1 MTMNINFKKIIA
13 ILMCGMMIVGC
24 RPKKAF
30 DPEAENDIKFD
41 SIVVNEKYYLLGD
54 STNPYCTLESSFI
67 FPSDYKDKEAY
78 DNLTSYF
85 IYSFFGDDTVSTSPK
100 EATDNYIQKY
110 ISDYKEL
117 ESDFITETDILGRK
131 PSQESWFAYYE
142 VSSNEILYNKCD
154 LLSYSVSIEYYT
166 GGAHGG
172 HGYNNHV
179 LYLKT
184 GKKLNETDIFVENY
198 DLELAQIIIDAIAE
212 DNELSN
218 PIELEEMGY
227 FNVAEIYPNNN
238 FYVDESGITYTFNE
252 YEIAA
257 YVIGRTDVFLP
268 FEKISHL
275 LRDDSPIAP
284 IAFITKK

>member
-1 MTMNINFKKIIA
+1 
-13 ILMCGMMIVGC
+13 MCSMVIVGC

-30 DPEAENDIKFD
+30 DPEAENNIKFD
-41 SIVVNEKYYLLGD
+41 SIVVSEIYYLLGD
-54 STNPYCTLESSFI
+54 STNPYCTLESSFT
-67 FPSDYKDKEAY
+67 FPSDYKDKEVY
-78 DNLTSYF
+78 DNLISYF
-85 IYSFFGDDTVSTSPK
+85 IFSFFGEDTASTKPK
-100 EATDNYIQKY
+100 EAVDNYIQKY
-110 ISDYKEL
+110 IADYKEL
-117 ESDFITETDILGRK
+117 ESDFITETEILGRK

-142 VSSNEILYNKCD
+142 MSSNEILYNKCD

-179 LYLKT
+179 LSLKT
-184 GKKLNETDIFVENY
+184 GKKLNESDIFIENY
-198 DLELAQIIIDAIAE
+198 DLELARIIVDAIAA
-212 DNELSN
+212 NNNVTN
-218 PIELEEMGY
+218 PVELENMGF

-257 YVIGRTDVFLP
+257 YSVGRTDVLLP
-268 FEKISHL
+268 YKTISHL